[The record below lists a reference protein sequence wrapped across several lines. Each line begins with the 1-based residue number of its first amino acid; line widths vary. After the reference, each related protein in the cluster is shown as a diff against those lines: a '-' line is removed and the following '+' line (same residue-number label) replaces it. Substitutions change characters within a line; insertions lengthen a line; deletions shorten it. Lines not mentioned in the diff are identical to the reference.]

1 MEKHNPF
8 ENGSRPKR
16 EIVYKV
22 PDGSTV
28 RVAKFRK
35 SWFCR
40 HGDRVSGPM
49 KLCPTVKEVESSLHV
64 TGLKLELDP
73 MKPGTPQWEARL
85 AIRDKENG
93 GSAKKP
99 VKYAVVTCGR
109 RIAAVAPN
117 DRTAK
122 SYAAYLNRTCPHE
135 EAKVSLTTP
144 EELRS
149 HAHLLGSAV
158 NLGCVLK

>member
-1 MEKHNPF
+1 MEKQNPF
-8 ENGSRPKR
+8 ENGSKPKR

-49 KLCPTVKEVESSLHV
+49 KLRPTVKEVESRLHV

-73 MKPGTPQWEARL
+73 IKPGTPQWEARL

-99 VKYAVVTCGR
+99 VKYAV
-109 RIAAVAPN
+109 APN
-117 DRTAK
+117 DMTAK

-158 NLGCVLK
+158 NLGCVLE